1 VSDHNEIPTLSTA
14 FHKRLRE
21 ALRGQLPDLDTDRHD
36 LSRGKFERDD
46 SEEPELANADISSF
60 IVPGLMPISNSR
72 RCRFSDCKT
81 LGEAETRIRR
91 YIETLVTSGL
101 LDITRAVAEPELPHF
116 AVEIDQAVHWFG
128 WCGRRAMSAMDVRSP
143 IAPTLNRSKKNVRNL
158 LMASVSR
165 E

>member
-1 VSDHNEIPTLSTA
+1 
-14 FHKRLRE
+14 
-21 ALRGQLPDLDTDRHD
+21 

-101 LDITRAVAEPELPHF
+101 LDITRAVAEPELLHF

-158 LMASVSR
+158 LMALVSR